1 MVLTYLEGLRFLRTS
16 LERPLKSHLISC
28 TESKCPKV
36 GSFNTSTP
44 YITPSKV
51 RIDIREVVLRG
62 GFGIG
67 RVGESDIFD
76 IPSSRPRD
84 STAVKGIL
92 DSATEFKALTRTDS
106 GYSSVG
112 ASGWWEGELSCLRQM
127 MDVTVEREDVPT
139 RTDPP
144 PR

>member
-1 MVLTYLEGLRFLRTS
+1 MVMTYLEGLRFLRTS
-16 LERPLKSHLISC
+16 LERPLKSHLITS
-28 TESKCPKV
+28 TETKRSKV

-44 YITPSKV
+44 YITPSKI
-51 RIDIREVVLRG
+51 RIDVREIVLRG

-67 RVGESDIFD
+67 RVSESDVFN
-76 IPSSRPRD
+76 IPSSGPRD
-84 STAVKGIL
+84 PTAVERIL
-92 DSATEFKALTRTDS
+92 DSTTEFEALTRTDS

-112 ASGWWEGELSCLRQM
+112 SSRWGEGKLSCPYQM
-127 MDVTVEREDVPT
+127 MVVVEEREDVPT